1 MRLGRNGGN
10 FFLIFFFFFFR
21 QKTAY
26 EIRLSL
32 VGSEI
37 CIRDSLE
44 VESSFA
50 AGVPRGPDGHTGE
63 ARPHQVEAVVQLLID
78 VAADGGSSSC
88 CSDAAEGQPPRNY
101 LLQHAAGSGKSLTI
115 AALALGLLR
124 TVCLLRIFFRLFTHT
139 RCALCPPL

>member
-1 MRLGRNGGN
+1 MQQCLPLPLQDKHATR
-10 FFLIFFFFFFR
+10 
-21 QKTAY
+21 
-26 EIRLSL
+26 
-32 VGSEI
+32 
-37 CIRDSLE
+37 LE
-44 VESSFA
+44 VEASFA